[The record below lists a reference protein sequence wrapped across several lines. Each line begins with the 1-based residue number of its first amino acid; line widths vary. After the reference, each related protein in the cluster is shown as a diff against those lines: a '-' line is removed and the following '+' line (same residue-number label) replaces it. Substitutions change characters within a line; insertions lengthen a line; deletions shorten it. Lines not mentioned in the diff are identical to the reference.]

1 MERGHRVEVEG
12 VARARLERADAALAE
27 HDVVVSLAHDVLGGH
42 EQLVDGPG
50 DASLEQD
57 GRARLADLLE
67 EVEVLRVA
75 GADLHDVD
83 SAVHEELHVADVHDL
98 GDDGHAGLGFCLE
111 QQVEAA
117 LAHALV
123 GVRGGAGLVG
133 AAAQHGRAG
142 RLAAAGDLD
151 EVVALDRAGAR
162 YDLKRAAADLD
173 AAAEVDHGVSGVE
186 FAVGLLEGLGDAL
199 DALDDVH
206 RFEQERVDL
215 GGVAHKADDRLVGA
229 AAYMGGE
236 ALALDPRDDMGDGL
250 VRGVFAQDGDHV
262 PVLSDARA
270 GRVPASDSS
279 CSCS

>member
-1 MERGHRVEVEG
+1 MVPAMPRLSRMG
-12 VARARLERADAALAE
+12 VLVLPTSLRRLKFCALRAPICMTSMPRSTKSSTSRTSMTS
-27 HDVVVSLAHDVLGGH
+27 VTTGMPV
-42 EQLVDGPG
+42 
-50 DASLEQD
+50 
-57 GRARLADLLE
+57 
-67 EVEVLRVA
+67 
-75 GADLHDVD
+75 
-83 SAVHEELHVADVHDL
+83 
-98 GDDGHAGLGFCLE
+98 LGFCLE

-173 AAAEVDHGVSGVE
+173 AAAEVDHGVGGVE

-236 ALALDPRDDMGDGL
+236 ALALDPRDDTGDGL

-270 GRVPASDSS
+270 GRVPANDSS